1 MAESLFD
8 SNFVDF
14 ISNFKDES
22 PEDQQNFLIEG
33 SKLNYYFTDFMDKH
47 ISTYIDEKITV
58 EQYKKLNDLLSFLSQ
73 INMNY
78 SEFHYLINIKR
89 EIIYEPLITE
99 LIKKKNIYKA
109 TLNDKSAYYSTI
121 TGEIKFLESLLNNSD
136 KKKPILIV
144 DDIYRF
150 LDIIKELYYK
160 KARGSF
166 HFNRTFTNVSSI
178 LGKRTGRGKQTKK
191 RKKKNRRTKN
201 IRTTK
206 RKSKRKKRK
215 TRRRKVKN

>member
-22 PEDQQNFLIEG
+22 PEDQQNFIIEG
-33 SKLNYYFTDFMDKH
+33 SKLNYYFTDFMEKH
-47 ISTYIDEKITV
+47 ISTYIDDKITV
-58 EQYKKLNDLLSFLSQ
+58 EQYKKLNDFLSFLSQ

-78 SEFHYLINIKR
+78 PEFHYLINIKR
-89 EIIYEPLITE
+89 EIISQPIIIE

-109 TLNDKSAYYSTI
+109 TLYNNSAYYSTL
-121 TGEIKFLESLLNNSD
+121 TGEIEFLESLLNNSD

-166 HFNRTFTNVSSI
+166 HLNRTFTNVSSI
-178 LGKRTGRGKQTKK
+178 LGKRTGRGKKTKKRNRKKRGTKK
-191 RKKKNRRTKN
+191 RKPR
-201 IRTTK
+201 
-206 RKSKRKKRK
+206 RKSKRRKSKRRNRSLKK
-215 TRRRKVKN
+215 